1 MPKMTIK
8 QMKTQYTPVQIQ
20 LMKKRIQN
28 YFQNMIND
36 TETLKGELSE
46 LFYPQE
52 LRIINIMLAKEKAY
66 VDEIA
71 AELELDENNVA
82 WALRILKYFEI
93 LKSKKER
100 VGRVYKTV
108 YMINLR

>member
-1 MPKMTIK
+1 MPKMTIRQLEK
-8 QMKTQYTPVQIQ
+8 QYTPVQIQ

-36 TETLKGELSE
+36 TETLKGELSI
-46 LFYPQE
+46 LFFPQE

-71 AELELDENNVA
+71 TELELDNNNVA
-82 WALRILKYFEI
+82 WALRILEYFGI
-93 LKSKKER
+93 LRSRKER
-100 VGRVYKTV
+100 VGRVYKKV
-108 YMINLR
+108 YKINLR

>member
-1 MPKMTIK
+1 
-8 QMKTQYTPVQIQ
+8 
-20 LMKKRIQN
+20 
-28 YFQNMIND
+28 
-36 TETLKGELSE
+36 
-46 LFYPQE
+46 
-52 LRIINIMLAKEKAY
+52 MLAKEKAY

-108 YMINLR
+108 YMINEG